1 MHRTIRAGEAITVEP
16 APASALAVGDIA
28 FYRTARGVTAHRIA
42 AIDKTGAVYFMRG
55 DTPGSEIEAVEPDW
69 ILGKV
74 VAIERGGRSIDPA
87 SRNTK
92 MTNFML
98 QCASRARRRA
108 LVMASYLLAS
118 LALLLLLCAPAHG
131 AVAVVTSASVGFLGP
146 SPYNW
151 TVINTS
157 SWGCPPSSN
166 NYLMVAISSHHATV
180 TGVQLGTGSNQWT
193 LASMGLSPDPNSG
206 DNHVQVFYG
215 ALRTSDCVASQTMT
229 FTLGNEFDGTVPSTG
244 TPFYAG
250 AIVFSG
256 TLGPGAAVTASAPNS
271 TGTAAPYLPDVT
283 VQVTAPGTDGLV
295 FDVLSVDNGQVT
307 VNHGSGQTA
316 LWSGFV
322 QATGTDR
329 TLTASA
335 TYHAGAAS
343 GTIPMREYWTN
354 SGKDGAYY
362 MAGIPMVAG
371 SPTLVKEHSLTATAH
386 PEGTLIEFSTSYE
399 VSSLGFN
406 LYREQNGQRVKLN
419 ESLLAGSALFAGPA
433 TPLTAGRSHSWWDD
447 QTTGGAASY
456 WVEEVDLSGERTWFG
471 PAVPGAAVQS
481 AVQRDVRRSV
491 SMASLGA
498 TRDSGGTPA
507 RFLSR
512 LGQEAVPAGA
522 AATASPHPLEQL
534 AQLSDSA
541 ANRESQWELA
551 AGPAVKIGI
560 QSEGWYRVGQADL
573 LAAGLDF
580 RTDPRTLQL
589 YVDGVQQ
596 PMVVQGEADGRLDP
610 GDAVEFYGV
619 GLDTP
624 WSGTRTYWLRA
635 GRQAGLRV
643 QSQSGWAPAVRPATS
658 FPFTIEWRPR
668 TVYFAALLNGDAENF
683 FGPVLT
689 TEPVSQVLNVAQ
701 LYRSAAGAAQLQVSL
716 QGATAGAHQV
726 AIQLNGTTVGTLK
739 FSGQSVGVST
749 VAIPNKLLQEG
760 ANTLTL
766 AAEGGESDVSV
777 VDTVLLTYPRAYVAD
792 SGPLRLTAPSGQ
804 AVTIS
809 GFASAQIRVMDITD
823 PGNVMSMLGT
833 IVRRSAGNY
842 AITIATR
849 GPGTR
854 TLLAFADAQVAQPAS
869 IAANRPSSW
878 HAAGLGADMVMVGQA
893 KFLGS
898 LGPLKALRESQ
909 GLTVAVVDVEDL
921 YDEFNYGA
929 KSPYALKSFLASA
942 AANWHRKPRFV
953 LLVGEATYD
962 PRDYLGIGLDLVPT
976 KMVDTA
982 FLETPSDDWFAD
994 FAGDGVPRMAVGRL
1008 PVVTADEA
1016 TALVNKIVGYEQSRG
1031 AGWRNQV
1038 LLVTGQNDGENDF
1051 EGYTAALKAVLPGYL
1066 GVSEISQGSLGAH
1079 DQLLNSLNAGVGLV
1093 NYFGHG
1099 SDQVWAGGLLDS
1111 SEAAALT
1118 NSPYLPFVVSMTCLN
1133 GYFVDDAYGESLA
1146 TALMKAPAGGA
1157 IAVWASSGL
1166 TNSTAQAP
1174 LDKAL
1179 MRALYVNP
1187 PPALGEA
1194 AAAAKRAVSDLDVR
1208 RTWILFGD
1216 PATKLQ

>member
-16 APASALAVGDIA
+16 APASALAVGDVA
-28 FYRTARGVTAHRIA
+28 LYRTARGVTAHRVA
-42 AIDKTGAVYFMRG
+42 AIDEAGAVYFMRG
-55 DTPGSEIEAVEPDW
+55 DTAGSEIEAVEPDW

-74 VAIERGGRSIDPA
+74 VAVERGGRSIDPA
-87 SRNTK
+87 SRKTK

-118 LALLLLLCAPAHG
+118 MALLLMLCAPAHG
-131 AVAVVTSASVGFLGP
+131 AVGYVTSGVSAAFAGSS
-146 SPYNW
+146 SPYTW
-151 TVINTS
+151 SVTLGGTACSTS
-157 SWGCPPSSN
+157 GVA
-166 NYLMVAISSHHATV
+166 NYLMVVTHIHRPSSYVSQVRFNNRTLGEMDLPADETV
-180 TGVQLGTGSNQWT
+180 
-193 LASMGLSPDPNSG
+193 DPGPG
-206 DNHVQVFYG
+206 DVRVQVFYG
-215 ALRTSDCVASQTMT
+215 WLQASDCTAARDMRITVSGGDAS
-229 FTLGNEFDGTVPSTG
+229 
-244 TPFYAG
+244 TPVRAG
-250 AIVFSG
+250 YVVFSG
-256 TLGPGAAVTASAPNS
+256 THGPGPAEHVSGPCTNNATNPDCNFAGFPVTLSVP
-271 TGTAAPYLPDVT
+271 T
-283 VQVTAPGTDGLV
+283 PGPDGLV
-295 FDVLSVDNGQVT
+295 FAALAVDNDASSLILNPSST
-307 VNHGSGQTA
+307 IWNVNQTNGTRYMTSVGITPQTGVSSGSNTFTA
-316 LWSGFV
+316 
-322 QATGTDR
+322 Q
-329 TLTASA
+329 
-335 TYHAGAAS
+335 
-343 GTIPMREYWTN
+343 WTN
-354 SGKDGAYY
+354 ATHDGSYY
-362 MAGIPMVAG
+362 FAGIPMMAG
-371 SPTLVKEHSLTATAH
+371 APTLVKERSLTATTH
-386 PEGTLIEFSTSYE
+386 PEGTLIEFSTRYE

-433 TPLTAGRSHSWWDD
+433 TPLTAGRSHSWWDHEA
-447 QTTGGAASY
+447 TGAASY
-456 WVEEVDLSGERTWFG
+456 WVEEVDLNGERTWFG
-471 PAVPGAAVQS
+471 PAVPEAAVQS
-481 AVQRDVRRSV
+481 AAQRNARRSV

-498 TRDSGGTPA
+498 KRDSGGTA
-507 RFLSR
+507 VQFLSR

-522 AATASPHPLEQL
+522 AATASLRPLEQR
-534 AQLSDSA
+534 AQLSDTA

-573 LAAGLDF
+573 LAAGLDP

-589 YVDGVQQ
+589 YVDGVQH
-596 PMVVQGEADGRLDP
+596 PMVVQGEANGRLDP

-635 GRQAGLRV
+635 GRQSGLRV
-643 QSQSGWAPAVRPATS
+643 RSQSGLAASARPATS
-658 FPFTIEWRPR
+658 FPFTIEWQPR
-668 TVYFAALLNGDAENF
+668 TLYFAALLNGDAENF
-683 FGPVLT
+683 FGPVVT
-689 TEPVSQVLNVAQ
+689 TEPVSEVLNVAQ
-701 LYRSAAGAAQLQVSL
+701 LVRSAAGAAQLQVSL
-716 QGATAGAHQV
+716 QGVTDGAHQV
-726 AIQLNGTTVGTLK
+726 AIRLNGTEVGTLG
-739 FSGQSVGVST
+739 FSGQSVGAST
-749 VAIPNKLLQEG
+749 IAIPNKLLQEG
-760 ANTLTL
+760 TNTLTL
-766 AAEGGESDVSV
+766 AAEGGESDVSL

-792 SGPLRLTAPSGQ
+792 NGRLRLTAPSGQ
-804 AVTIS
+804 VVTIS
-809 GFASAQIRVMDITD
+809 GFASAQIRVMDVTD
-823 PGNVMSMLGT
+823 PGNVMSMLGA
-833 IVRRSAGNY
+833 IVRRGAGNY
-842 AITIATR
+842 AISIATR

-854 TLLAFADAQVAQPAS
+854 TLLAFTDAQVAQPAS

-878 HAAGLGADMVMVGQA
+878 HAAGLGADMVMIGQA

-909 GLTVAVVDVEDL
+909 GLTVAVIDVEDL

-929 KSPYALKSFLASA
+929 KSPYALRSFLASA

-1016 TALVNKIVGYEQSRG
+1016 TALVNKIIGYEHSRG

-1051 EGYTAALKAVLPGYL
+1051 EGHTTALKAVLPGYL
-1066 GVSEISQGSLGAH
+1066 GVSEISESSLGAH

-1093 NYFGHG
+1093 DYFGHG

-1111 SEAAALT
+1111 SEATALT

-1174 LDKAL
+1174 LDTAL
-1179 MRALYVNP
+1179 MRALYRNP

-1194 AAAAKRAVSDLDVR
+1194 AAAAKRAVSDMDVR